1 MPDRDEESG
10 IPGSS
15 ISGSVSPGGVPLRDI
30 RYRLSLSPLQSSSMS
45 SNPAVSTGYGS
56 ISDTEKNSEDTLS
69 QVQDSV
75 LSDSLSIPIKKLR
88 YPLASSRGASVGQ
101 YQAAASPST
110 RTIPDR
116 ESKSDESIKEKGTL
130 SDKKGTVLSF
140 AIVKILGW
148 FTDFKMFSREYC

>member
-10 IPGSS
+10 IPGPS
-15 ISGSVSPGGVPLRDI
+15 ISGSVSPGGVPLPDI
-30 RYRLSLSPLQSSSMS
+30 RFRPPLR
-45 SNPAVSTGYGS
+45 STP
-56 ISDTEKNSEDTLS
+56 ISDTERNSEDTLS

-130 SDKKGTVLSF
+130 SDQKGTVLSF